1 MLIVESRH
9 LRTPLAGLALATAA
23 VLATACSGGAA
34 TKDSGARPGSGT
46 EAAPAAS
53 STPTPAA
60 PVIKI
65 SPADGGKSVRPNK
78 KVVVT
83 ATGGALEEVVVKSGD
98 QPLDGD
104 FDAERTRWVSSTPMI
119 PASDYTVSAR
129 AVDGTTATSSFR
141 TLKPERELQVADVT
155 PAVKGEKV
163 GVGAPII
170 VTFNQ
175 QITAKAGK
183 AAVER
188 ALEVTS
194 EKPAQGAW
202 RWINDT
208 TVIYRTA
215 KFWQPHQ
222 KVTFTARLKGV
233 QGGKDM
239 YGTKN
244 TTKVIRI
251 GPAQIATIDTRK
263 HKMIVK
269 RDGKVVQTMLIS
281 AGNATTREYTT
292 TSGIHLA
299 MGKSNPERMISPGRK
314 KGDPG
319 YYDLMINH
327 AVRFSN
333 SGEYVHALNN
343 VWAQGRRNVSHG
355 CINSR
360 PDQARWYYNQV
371 QRGDVITIKGTDR
384 EMEWN
389 NGWGFWQ
396 MPFKQWKKGSA
407 VSG

>member
-1 MLIVESRH
+1 MERRG
-9 LRTPLAGLALATAA
+9 LRTPLAGLAVAAAA
-23 VLATACSGGAA
+23 VLATSCSGGSAP
-34 TKDSGARPGSGT
+34 T
-46 EAAPAAS
+46 APAADGQRAAAN
-53 STPTPAA
+53 TTPAA

-65 SPADGGKSVRPNK
+65 SPTQGSATVRPDK

-83 ATGGALEEVVVKSGD
+83 AANGSLEQVTVESGGK
-98 QPLDGD
+98 PLAGA
-104 FDAERTRWVSSTPMI
+104 FDAGRTKWVSKAPLKPS
-119 PASDYTVSAR
+119 SEYTVSAR
-129 AVDGTTATSSFR
+129 AVGGTTASSSFT
-141 TLKPERELQVADVT
+141 TLKPKVELAVADVT
-155 PAVKGEKV
+155 PALKGEKV

-175 QITAKAGK
+175 PVSQK
-183 AAVER
+183 AAVEQ

-194 EKPAQGAW
+194 EKPSQGAW

-222 KVTFTARLKGV
+222 KVTFTARLNGV

-239 YGTKN
+239 YGVKDFTKS
-244 TTKVIRI
+244 IRI
-251 GPAQIATIDTRK
+251 GAAQIATIDTRK

-281 AGNATTREYTT
+281 AGNASTREYTT
-292 TSGIHLA
+292 TSGVHLA
-299 MGKSNPERMISPGRK
+299 MGKANPERMISPGRK

-343 VWAQGRRNVSHG
+343 VWAQGRQNVSHG

-371 QRGDVITIKGTDR
+371 QRGDVITITGTDR
-384 EMEWN
+384 KMEWN

-396 MPFKQWKKGSA
+396 LSFKQWAKGSA
-407 VSG
+407 LA

>member
-1 MLIVESRH
+1 M
-9 LRTPLAGLALATAA
+9 RTPLAGLA
-23 VLATACSGGAA
+23 VAA
-34 TKDSGARPGSGT
+34 TLLVTSCSSGSASTG
-46 EAAPAAS
+46 PAAAGGGVS
-53 STPTPAA
+53 AENTPAP

-65 SPADGGKSVRPNK
+65 SPAEGGAPVRPDK

-83 ATGGALEEVVVKSGD
+83 AANGSLEQVTVESGGKPLTGTFDKS
-98 QPLDGD
+98 
-104 FDAERTRWVSSTPMI
+104 RTRWVSKTPLK
-119 PASDYTVSAR
+119 PSSQYTVSAR
-129 AVDGTTATSSFR
+129 ADDGTTASSTFT
-141 TLKPERELQVADVT
+141 TLQPKIELKVADVT
-155 PAVKGEKV
+155 PALKGEKV
-163 GVGAPII
+163 GVGAPLI

-175 QITAKAGK
+175 PVTQK
-183 AAVER
+183 AAVEQ
-188 ALEVTS
+188 ALEVQS
-194 EKPAQGAW
+194 EKPSKGAW

-215 KFWQPHQ
+215 TFWQPHQ
-222 KVTFTARLKGV
+222 KVTFTAHLDGV

-239 YGTKN
+239 YGVEDFTKS
-244 TTKVIRI
+244 IQI
-251 GPAQIATIDTRK
+251 GAAQIATIDTRT

-269 RDGKVVQTMLIS
+269 RDGKIVQTMLIS

-299 MGKSNPERMISPGRK
+299 MGKANPERMISPGRK

-343 VWAQGRRNVSHG
+343 LWAQGRQNVSHG

-360 PDQARWYYNQV
+360 PDQAKWFYDQV
-371 QRGDVITIKGTDR
+371 QRGDVITITGTNR
-384 EMEWN
+384 QMEWN

-396 MPFKQWKKGSA
+396 MPFTQWKQGSA
-407 VSG
+407 LA

>member
-1 MLIVESRH
+1 MLIVERRR

-23 VLATACSGGAA
+23 VLVTACSGGAA
-34 TKDSGARPGSGT
+34 PEASAGPGAGSGAVAAT
-46 EAAPAAS
+46 APAA
-53 STPTPAA
+53 TE
-60 PVIKI
+60 IKI
-65 SPADGGKSVRPNK
+65 SPAKGSKTVRPNK
-78 KVVVT
+78 KVVV
-83 ATGGALEEVVVKSGD
+83 AASNGALEEVTVESGGRR
-98 QPLDGD
+98 LEGD
-104 FDAERTRWVSSTPMI
+104 FDAERTKWISSTPMM
-119 PASDYTVSAR
+119 PDSDYTVSAR
-129 AVDGTTATSSFR
+129 AVDGTTAAGSFR
-141 TLKPERELQVADVT
+141 TLKPEHELEVADVT
-155 PAVKGEKV
+155 PAIKGEKV

-175 QITAKAGK
+175 QIANKAG
-183 AAVER
+183 VEK
-188 ALEVTS
+188 ALEVKAQ
-194 EKPAQGAW
+194 KPVQGAW

-239 YGTKN
+239 YGVKDM
-244 TTKVIRI
+244 TKVIQI
-251 GPAQIATIDTRK
+251 GAAQISTIDTRK

-292 TSGIHLA
+292 TSGVHLA
-299 MGKSNPERMISPGRK
+299 MGKANPERMISPGRK

-360 PDQARWYYNQV
+360 PDQARWFYNQV
-371 QRGDVITIKGTDR
+371 QRGDVITIRGTDR

-396 MPFKQWKKGSA
+396 MSFKEWRKGSA
-407 VSG
+407 LA

>member
-1 MLIVESRH
+1 MRA
-9 LRTPLAGLALATAA
+9 PLAGLAVAAAA
-23 VLATACSGGAA
+23 VLVASCSGGSPS
-34 TKDSGARPGSGT
+34 T
-46 EAAPAAS
+46 APAADGGGAN
-53 STPTPAA
+53 TDAKTTPAA

-65 SPADGGKSVRPNK
+65 SPAEGSATVRPDK
-78 KVVVT
+78 RVVVT
-83 ATGGALEEVVVKSGD
+83 AANGSLEQVTVESDGKAL
-98 QPLDGD
+98 PGD
-104 FDAERTRWVSSTPMI
+104 FDAKRTKWVSKAPLKPS
-119 PASDYTVSAR
+119 SKYTVSAR
-129 AVDGTTATSSFR
+129 AVGGTTASSSFK
-141 TLKPERELQVADVT
+141 TLKPKVELAVADVT
-155 PAVKGEKV
+155 PALKGEKV

-175 QITAKAGK
+175 PVTQK
-183 AAVER
+183 AAVEQ
-188 ALEVTS
+188 ALEVES
-194 EKPAQGAW
+194 EKPSQGAW

-222 KVTFTARLKGV
+222 KVTFTARLNGV

-239 YGTKN
+239 YGVEDFTKS
-244 TTKVIRI
+244 IRI
-251 GPAQIATIDTRK
+251 GAAQIATIDTRK

-281 AGNATTREYTT
+281 AGNASTREYTT
-292 TSGIHLA
+292 TSGVHLA
-299 MGKSNPERMISPGRK
+299 MGKANPERMISPGRK

-343 VWAQGRRNVSHG
+343 VWAQGRQNVSHG

-371 QRGDVITIKGTDR
+371 QRGDVITITGTNR

-407 VSG
+407 LA

>member
-1 MLIVESRH
+1 M
-9 LRTPLAGLALATAA
+9 RTPLAGLAVAA
-23 VLATACSGGAA
+23 AALLVASCSGGSPA
-34 TKDSGARPGSGT
+34 T
-46 EAAPAAS
+46 APAADGGGGN
-53 STPTPAA
+53 TDVKTTPAT

-65 SPADGGKSVRPNK
+65 SPAEGSATVRPDK
-78 KVVVT
+78 RVVVT
-83 ATGGALEEVVVKSGD
+83 AANGSLEQVTVESGGT
-98 QPLDGD
+98 PLPGT
-104 FDAERTRWVSSTPMI
+104 FDAKRTKWVSKAPLKPS
-119 PASDYTVSAR
+119 SKYTVSAR
-129 AVDGTTATSSFR
+129 AVGGTTASSSFK
-141 TLKPERELQVADVT
+141 TLKPKIELAVADVT
-155 PAVKGEKV
+155 PALKGEKV

-175 QITAKAGK
+175 PVTQKAD
-183 AAVER
+183 VEQ
-188 ALEVTS
+188 ALEVES
-194 EKPAQGAW
+194 EKPSQGAW

-222 KVTFTARLKGV
+222 KVTFTARLNGV

-239 YGTKN
+239 YGVEDFTKS
-244 TTKVIRI
+244 IRI
-251 GPAQIATIDTRK
+251 GAAQIATIDTRK

-281 AGNATTREYTT
+281 AGNASTREYTT
-292 TSGIHLA
+292 TSGVHLA
-299 MGKSNPERMISPGRK
+299 MGKANPERMISPGRK

-343 VWAQGRRNVSHG
+343 VWAQGRQNVSHG

-371 QRGDVITIKGTDR
+371 QRGDVITITGTNR

-407 VSG
+407 LA

>member
-1 MLIVESRH
+1 MLTVERH
-9 LRTPLAGLALATAA
+9 RTPLAALALATAA
-23 VLATACSGGAA
+23 VLATACSTGAD
-34 TKDSGARPGSGT
+34 TKAPVAGPGT
-46 EAAPAAS
+46 EAPS
-53 STPTPAA
+53 TPAA
-60 PVIKI
+60 PEIKI
-65 SPADGGKSVRPNK
+65 SPAQGSKTVRPNR
-78 KVVVT
+78 KVVVS
-83 ATGGALEEVVVKSGD
+83 ASSGALEEVTVKTGG
-98 QPLDGD
+98 QVLEGD
-104 FDAERTRWVSSTPMI
+104 FDAERTKWTSTTPMI

-129 AVDGTTATSSFR
+129 AVDGTTASSSFR
-141 TLKPERELQVADVT
+141 TLKPEHELEVADVT
-155 PAVKGEKV
+155 PAIKGEKV

-175 QITAKAGK
+175 QIANKAGVEK
-183 AAVER
+183 A
-188 ALEVTS
+188 LKVTS
-194 EKPAQGAW
+194 EKPSQGAW

-239 YGTKN
+239 YGVKDM
-244 TTKVIRI
+244 TKVIHI
-251 GPAQIATIDTRK
+251 GAAQIATIDTRK

-281 AGNATTREYTT
+281 AGNASTREYTT

-299 MGKSNPERMISPGRK
+299 MGKANPERMISPGRK

-343 VWAQGRRNVSHG
+343 VWAQGRQNVSHG

-360 PDQARWYYNQV
+360 PDQAKWYYDQV
-371 QRGDVITIKGTDR
+371 QRGDVITITGTDR
-384 EMEWN
+384 KMEWN

-396 MPFKQWKKGSA
+396 MPYTQWKKGSA
-407 VSG
+407 LA

>member
-1 MLIVESRH
+1 MLIVERRR
-9 LRTPLAGLALATAA
+9 LRTPLAGLAVATAA
-23 VLATACSGGAA
+23 VLVTACSGGADPQA
-34 TKDSGARPGSGT
+34 SAGPGAGSGAVSAT
-46 EAAPAAS
+46 APAA
-53 STPTPAA
+53 TE
-60 PVIKI
+60 IKI
-65 SPADGGKSVRPNK
+65 SPAEGSKTVRPNK
-78 KVVVT
+78 KVVV
-83 ATGGALEEVVVKSGD
+83 AASNGALEEVTVESGGRK
-98 QPLDGD
+98 LEGD
-104 FDAERTRWVSSTPMI
+104 FDAERTRWSSSTPMM
-119 PASDYTVSAR
+119 PDSDYTVSAR
-129 AVDGTTATSSFR
+129 AVDGTTAASSFR
-141 TLKPERELQVADVT
+141 TLKPEHELEVADVT
-155 PAVKGEKV
+155 PAIKGEKV

-175 QITAKAGK
+175 QIANKAG
-183 AAVER
+183 VEK
-188 ALEVTS
+188 ALEVKAQ
-194 EKPAQGAW
+194 KPAQGAW

-239 YGTKN
+239 YGVKDM
-244 TTKVIRI
+244 TKVIQI
-251 GPAQIATIDTRK
+251 GAAQVSTIDTRK

-281 AGNATTREYTT
+281 AGNASTREYTT
-292 TSGIHLA
+292 TSGVHLA
-299 MGKSNPERMISPGRK
+299 MGKANPERMISPGRK

-343 VWAQGRRNVSHG
+343 VWAQGRQNVSHG

-360 PDQARWYYNQV
+360 PDQAKWFYNQV
-371 QRGDVITIKGTDR
+371 QRGDVITIRGTNR

-396 MPFKQWKKGSA
+396 MSFKEWSKGSA
-407 VSG
+407 LTKA

>member
-1 MLIVESRH
+1 MRA
-9 LRTPLAGLALATAA
+9 PLAGLAVAAAA
-23 VLATACSGGAA
+23 VLVASCSGGSPS
-34 TKDSGARPGSGT
+34 T
-46 EAAPAAS
+46 APAADGGAN
-53 STPTPAA
+53 TDVKTAPAA

-65 SPADGGKSVRPNK
+65 SPAEGSATVRPDK
-78 KVVVT
+78 RVVVT
-83 ATGGALEEVVVKSGD
+83 AANGSLEQVTVESGGKAL
-98 QPLDGD
+98 PGD
-104 FDAERTRWVSSTPMI
+104 FDAKRTKWVSKAPLKPS
-119 PASDYTVSAR
+119 SKYTVSAR
-129 AVDGTTATSSFR
+129 AVGGTTASSSFK
-141 TLKPERELQVADVT
+141 TLKPKVELAVADVT
-155 PAVKGEKV
+155 PALKGEKV

-175 QITAKAGK
+175 PVTQK
-183 AAVER
+183 AAVEQ
-188 ALEVTS
+188 ALEVES
-194 EKPAQGAW
+194 EKPSQGAW

-222 KVTFTARLKGV
+222 KVTFTARLNGV

-239 YGTKN
+239 YGVEDFTKS
-244 TTKVIRI
+244 IRI
-251 GPAQIATIDTRK
+251 GAAQIATIDTRK

-281 AGNATTREYTT
+281 AGNASTREYTT
-292 TSGIHLA
+292 TSGVHLA
-299 MGKSNPERMISPGRK
+299 MGKANPERMISPGRK

-343 VWAQGRRNVSHG
+343 VWAQGRQNVSHG

-360 PDQARWYYNQV
+360 PDQARWFYNQV
-371 QRGDVITIKGTDR
+371 QRGDVITITGTNR

-407 VSG
+407 LA

>member
-1 MLIVESRH
+1 MRA
-9 LRTPLAGLALATAA
+9 PLAGLAVAAAA
-23 VLATACSGGAA
+23 VLVASCSGG
-34 TKDSGARPGSGT
+34 SPSM
-46 EAAPAAS
+46 APAADGGAN
-53 STPTPAA
+53 TDATTAPAA

-65 SPADGGKSVRPNK
+65 SPAEGSATVRPDK
-78 KVVVT
+78 RVVVT
-83 ATGGALEEVVVKSGD
+83 AANGSLEQVTVESGGKAL
-98 QPLDGD
+98 PGD
-104 FDAERTRWVSSTPMI
+104 FDAKRTKWVSKAPLKPS
-119 PASDYTVSAR
+119 SKYTVSAR
-129 AVDGTTATSSFR
+129 AVGGTTASSSFK
-141 TLKPERELQVADVT
+141 TLKPKVELAVADVT
-155 PAVKGEKV
+155 PALKGEKV

-175 QITAKAGK
+175 PVTQK
-183 AAVER
+183 AAVEQ
-188 ALEVTS
+188 ALEVES
-194 EKPAQGAW
+194 EKPSQGAW

-215 KFWQPHQ
+215 KLWQPHQ
-222 KVTFTARLKGV
+222 KVTFTARLNGV

-239 YGTKN
+239 YGVEDFTKS
-244 TTKVIRI
+244 IRI
-251 GPAQIATIDTRK
+251 GAAQIATIDTRK

-281 AGNATTREYTT
+281 AGNASTREYTT
-292 TSGIHLA
+292 TSGVHLA
-299 MGKSNPERMISPGRK
+299 MGKANPERMISPGRK

-343 VWAQGRRNVSHG
+343 VWAQGRQNVSHG

-360 PDQARWYYNQV
+360 PDQARWFYDQV
-371 QRGDVITIKGTDR
+371 QRGDVITITGTNR

-407 VSG
+407 LA

>member
-1 MLIVESRH
+1 MLNVESRG
-9 LRTPLAGLALATAA
+9 LRTPLAAAAMAVVTA
-23 VLATACSGGAA
+23 LATACSGGAA
-34 TKDSGARPGSGT
+34 ATAPPGSGGSG
-46 EAAPAAS
+46 ADPGAQAQS
-53 STPTPAA
+53 TPAA

-65 SPADGGKSVRPNK
+65 SPAGGSKTVRPDK

-83 ATGGALEEVVVKSGD
+83 TASGALEEVTVESGG
-98 QPLDGD
+98 QAVDGD
-104 FDAERTRWVSSTPMI
+104 FDALRTKWVSKAPLR
-119 PASDYTVSAR
+119 PASDYTVSATT
-129 AVDGTTATSSFR
+129 VDGTTVNSSFK
-141 TLKPERELQVADVT
+141 TLKPKLELKVADVT
-155 PAVKGEKV
+155 PAIKGEKV

-170 VTFNQ
+170 VVFNQ
-175 QITAKAGK
+175 PIAEK
-183 AAVER
+183 AAVEE
-188 ALEVTS
+188 ALEVES

-215 KFWQPHQ
+215 KYWQPHQ
-222 KVTFTARLKGV
+222 KVTFTARLNGV

-239 YGTKN
+239 YGLEDF
-244 TTKVIRI
+244 TKVIQI
-251 GPAQIATIDTRK
+251 GAAQIATVDTRK

-281 AGNATTREYTT
+281 AGNASTREYTT
-292 TSGIHLA
+292 TSGVHLA
-299 MGKSNPERMISPGRK
+299 MGKANPERMISPGRK

-343 VWAQGRRNVSHG
+343 VWAQGRQNVSHG

-360 PDQARWYYNQV
+360 PDQAKWFYNQV
-371 QRGDVITIKGTDR
+371 QRGDVINITGTNR

-389 NGWGFWQ
+389 NGWGYWQ
-396 MPFKQWKKGSA
+396 MSFTQWKKGSA
-407 VSG
+407 LT